1 MGRFR
6 VALSHD
12 VQHKDKPMSDLSPLT
27 ANPDIEINFVEPKDS
42 ILPPPPL
49 QIMMR

>member
-12 VQHKDKPMSDLSPLT
+12 VQHKGKPVIDLSPLT
-27 ANPDIEINFVEPKDS
+27 ANFDIEINFVEPKDGIIPALRPGRS
-42 ILPPPPL
+42 
-49 QIMMR
+49 